1 MHFSHIEKHA
11 IQSFSSC
18 TNIWTARCSFV
29 HQRKSSFMKRICI
42 KIGSNVLT
50 KSTGQIDKQ
59 RIKNIVFQISEL
71 KKLGY
76 QCILVSSGAVA
87 VGRSKINLSQKTDT
101 ISARQVWS
109 SVGQVELLNIYSK
122 YLKEH
127 DLQCAQVLVTKEDF
141 RTREHYLNM
150 KNCISSLLT
159 NDILPIINENDAVSV
174 TALMFTDNDEL
185 SGLIASMMDCKALY
199 LLSNINGI
207 YTGNPE
213 DPNAKLLRTINGDIN
228 RLKQYITTKKSNFG
242 RGGML
247 TKCSIAGRIAKSG
260 IPVHIANGSKDN
272 IVLDLIADHEN
283 VDHTEFTAYKK
294 ASTVKQWLAGSD
306 GFEKAHV
313 IINHGAEEALN
324 SNNATSLLPIGVT
337 DINGNFEKGDIVKIM
352 NEKGKV
358 LGLGKT
364 SYSKIKAELHMG
376 KSGAKP
382 LVHYD
387 YLFLY

>member
-1 MHFSHIEKHA
+1 
-11 IQSFSSC
+11 
-18 TNIWTARCSFV
+18 
-29 HQRKSSFMKRICI
+29 MKRICI

-50 KSTGQIDKQ
+50 LNNGQIDKQ

-71 KKLGY
+71 QKLGY

-87 VGRSKINLSQKTDT
+87 VGRSKINLDQKTDT

-122 YLKEH
+122 FLKEH
-127 DLQCAQVLVTKEDF
+127 NLKCAQVLVTKEDF

-150 KNCISSLLT
+150 KNCISSLLS
-159 NDILPIINENDAVSV
+159 NDVLPIINENDAVSV

-207 YTGNPE
+207 YTGNPD
-213 DPNAKLLRTINGDIN
+213 DPDTKLLRTINGDIN

-260 IPVHIANGSKDN
+260 IPVHIANGSKNN
-272 IVLDLIADHEN
+272 IVLDLISDTAN
-283 VDHTEFTAYKK
+283 VDHTEFVASKK

-306 GFEKAHV
+306 GFEKARV
-313 IINHGAEEALN
+313 IINQGAEEALN
-324 SNNATSLLPIGVT
+324 SNNATSLLPIGVI
-337 DINGNFEKGDIVKIM
+337 DIKGTFEKGDIVKII
-352 NEKGKV
+352 NKEGKV

-364 SYSKIKAELHMG
+364 SYNKSKAEVHIG
-376 KSGAKP
+376 KSGARP
-382 LVHYD
+382 LIHYD

>member
-1 MHFSHIEKHA
+1 
-11 IQSFSSC
+11 
-18 TNIWTARCSFV
+18 
-29 HQRKSSFMKRICI
+29 MKRICI

-50 KSTGQIDKQ
+50 RSNGQINKE

-71 KKLGY
+71 HKLGY
-76 QCILVSSGAVA
+76 QCMLVSSGAVA
-87 VGRSKINLSQKTDT
+87 VGRSKIELDKKTDT

-109 SVGQVELLNIYSK
+109 SIGQVKLLNIYST
-122 YLKEH
+122 YLRKH

-150 KNCISSLLT
+150 KNCLNSLLS
-159 NDILPIINENDAVSV
+159 NNVLPIINENDAVSV

-207 YTGNPE
+207 YTGHPE
-213 DPNAKLLRTINGDIN
+213 DANSKLLKTVHGDIN

-260 IPVHIANGSKDN
+260 IPVHIANGLHDN
-272 IVLDLIADHEN
+272 VVLELIRNAGN
-283 VDHTEFTAYKK
+283 VDHTEFIASKK

-306 GFEKAHV
+306 GFEKAQI
-313 IINHGAEEALN
+313 IINQGAEEALN
-324 SNNATSLLPIGVT
+324 SNSATSLLPIGVMELK
-337 DINGNFEKGDIVKIM
+337 GSFEKGDIVKII
-352 NEKGKV
+352 NTKGDV

-364 SYSKIKAELHMG
+364 SYSKAKAEFHMG
-376 KSGAKP
+376 KTGARP